1 MNPRYRDTQL
11 KLIGISFLSCLGS
24 LTLIKRVR
32 SYPSVVRIL
41 QMDELTSSLGV
52 PEPRYILEIMKQLHI
67 DLWGKVIEN
76 LGG

>member
-24 LTLIKRVR
+24 LTLIKRVW